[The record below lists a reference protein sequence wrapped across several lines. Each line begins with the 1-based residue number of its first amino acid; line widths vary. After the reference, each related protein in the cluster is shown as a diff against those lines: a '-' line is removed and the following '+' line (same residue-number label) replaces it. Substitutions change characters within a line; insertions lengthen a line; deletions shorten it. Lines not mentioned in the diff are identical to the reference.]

1 MNTLT
6 KKLTS
11 GISSLLMRREDGSD
25 LVRIDDAAVEEAAN
39 SVFSSPRR
47 THSNQDRPRLARK
60 ADPTEVAAMLPILDS
75 LAKHVHETAED
86 LQHSVLEI
94 STGFGG
100 MAARV
105 RETVETAHSGLT
117 SDSGL
122 STDETI
128 HEIRSVLGGLLS
140 AVQESTDSSQQL
152 SERIQKLEQTL
163 GEVNASL
170 RQVEKIAEEARIVGL
185 NGRLEAAR
193 AGSHGAAFNVVA
205 NETKNLGV
213 HAAETSASIRRQV
226 EQLNHSL
233 NRVSTELQERIAI
246 DAEAARDSQA
256 KVTNLL
262 DQLGVMHHGL
272 TSSLQRTESLSE
284 GVSRDITKSIMALQ
298 FQDRVNQRL
307 DHVVEALQALKENLS
322 PFRDVAC
329 AGKASSR
336 SADWRAWLNSRSTMS
351 SERQVIGQD
360 SQAISSAAAS
370 DFGSVELF

>member
-1 MNTLT
+1 MHTFT

-11 GISSLLMRREDGSD
+11 GISSLLTRRENDPDENKS
-25 LVRIDDAAVEEAAN
+25 DAATVEDSASAA
-39 SVFSSPRR
+39 FSSSRR
-47 THSNQDRPRLARK
+47 THSNHERPRLSRK

-75 LAKHVHETAED
+75 LAQHVQDTAED
-86 LQHSVLEI
+86 LQHSVLEV
-94 STGFGG
+94 SSGFGG

-117 SDSGL
+117 SDSG
-122 STDETI
+122 SNTDETI
-128 HEIRSVLGGLLS
+128 HEIRAVLGSLLS
-140 AVQESTDSSQQL
+140 AVQESTNSSQQL
-152 SERIQKLEQTL
+152 SERIQKLEQVL
-163 GEVNASL
+163 AEVNASL
-170 RQVEKIAEEARIVGL
+170 RQVETIAEEARIVGL

-226 EQLNHSL
+226 EQLNRSL
-233 NRVSTELQERIAI
+233 HQVSTELRERISI
-246 DAEAARDSQA
+246 DAESARNSQV

-284 GVSRDITKSIMALQ
+284 AVSRDITKSIMALQ

-307 DHVVEALQALKENLS
+307 DHVVEAIQALKENLS
-322 PFRDVAC
+322 PFRDIAC

-351 SERQVIGQD
+351 SERQVIGLD
-360 SQAISSAAAS
+360 SDTKQSATAT

>member
-1 MNTLT
+1 MNTFA

-11 GISSLLMRREDGSD
+11 GISSLLTRRENDADKIESD
-25 LVRIDDAAVEEAAN
+25 EVTGEDSSSAA
-39 SVFSSPRR
+39 FSSSRR
-47 THSNQDRPRLARK
+47 THSNLECPRLSRK

-75 LAKHVHETAED
+75 LAKHVQDTAED
-86 LQHSVLEI
+86 LQHSVLQI
-94 STGFGG
+94 SSGFGG

-105 RETVETAHSGLT
+105 RETIETAHGGLT
-117 SDSGL
+117 SDSG
-122 STDETI
+122 SNTDETI
-128 HEIRSVLGGLLS
+128 HDIRAVLGSLLS

-152 SERIQKLEQTL
+152 SERIQKLEQVL
-163 GEVNASL
+163 AEVNASL
-170 RQVEKIAEEARIVGL
+170 RQVETIAEEARIVGL

-193 AGSHGAAFNVVA
+193 AGTHGAAFNVVA

-226 EQLNHSL
+226 EQLNRSL
-233 NRVSTELQERIAI
+233 HQVSTELRQRITI
-246 DAEAARDSQA
+246 DAESARDSQV

-284 GVSRDITKSIMALQ
+284 AVSRDITKSVMALQ

-351 SERQVIGQD
+351 SERQVIGLD
-360 SQAISSAAAS
+360 SDTKQSVTAT

>member
-1 MNTLT
+1 MNTFT
-6 KKLTS
+6 KKLS
-11 GISSLLMRREDGSD
+11 AGISSLLQRRENDGDEIQSD
-25 LVRIDDAAVEEAAN
+25 KATGLDSAGAA
-39 SVFSSPRR
+39 FSLSRR
-47 THSNQDRPRLARK
+47 THSNRGCPRLARK

-75 LAKHVHETAED
+75 LAQHVHETAED
-86 LQHSVLEI
+86 LQHSVLQI
-94 STGFGG
+94 SSGFGG

-122 STDETI
+122 NTDDTI
-128 HEIRSVLGGLLS
+128 HEIRAVLGSLLS
-140 AVQESTDSSQQL
+140 AVQESTNSSQQL
-152 SERIQKLEQTL
+152 SERLQRLEQTL

-170 RQVEKIAEEARIVGL
+170 RQVETIAEEARIVGL

-213 HAAETSASIRRQV
+213 HAAETSASIRKQV
-226 EQLNHSL
+226 EQLNRSL
-233 NRVSTELQERIAI
+233 HQVSTELRERISI
-246 DAEAARDSQA
+246 DAASAMDSQV

-272 TSSLQRTESLSE
+272 TSSLQRTESLSKA
-284 GVSRDITKSIMALQ
+284 VSCDITTSIMALQ

-322 PFRDVAC
+322 PFRDVAS
-329 AGKASSR
+329 AEKASSR

-351 SERQVIGQD
+351 SERQVIGLD
-360 SQAISSAAAS
+360 SNANHSVPAG

>member
-11 GISSLLMRREDGSD
+11 GISLLLTRREND
-25 LVRIDDAAVEEAAN
+25 VAAIRIDNTADETAEN
-39 SVFSSPRR
+39 SAFCSPRR
-47 THSNQDRPRLARK
+47 THSNQDRPRLSSK

-75 LAKHVHETAED
+75 LALHVHETAED

-94 STGFGG
+94 SSGFGG

-117 SDSGL
+117 ADSGQN
-122 STDETI
+122 TDDTI
-128 HEIRSVLGGLLS
+128 YEIRTVLGSLLS
-140 AVQESTDSSQQL
+140 AVHESTDSSQQL
-152 SERIQKLEQTL
+152 SERIQKLEQVL
-163 GEVNASL
+163 AEVNASL
-170 RQVEKIAEEARIVGL
+170 RQVETIAEEARIVGL

-193 AGSHGAAFNVVA
+193 AGTHGAAFNVVA

-226 EQLNHSL
+226 EQLNRSL
-233 NRVSTELQERIAI
+233 HQVSTELRQRISI
-246 DAEAARDSQA
+246 DAESARDSQVR
-256 KVTNLL
+256 VTNLL

-284 GVSRDITKSIMALQ
+284 AVSRDITKSVMALQ

-336 SADWRAWLNSRSTMS
+336 SADWRAWLNSRSTMN
-351 SERQVIGQD
+351 SERQVIGLD
-360 SQAISSAAAS
+360 SDTKQSVTAT

>member
-11 GISSLLMRREDGSD
+11 SLSSLLTRRENCSEQI
-25 LVRIDDAAVEEAAN
+25 RIDNAAGVEAGDSAAC
-39 SVFSSPRR
+39 SPRR
-47 THSNQDRPRLARK
+47 THSNQERPRLSRK
-60 ADPTEVAAMLPILDS
+60 ADPSEVAAMLPILDS
-75 LAKHVHETAED
+75 LAMHVQETAED
-86 LQHSVLEI
+86 LQKSVLEI
-94 STGFGG
+94 SSGFGG

-117 SDSGL
+117 SNSGL
-122 STDETI
+122 NTDDTI
-128 HEIRSVLGGLLS
+128 HEIRAVLGSLLS
-140 AVQESTDSSQQL
+140 AVQESTNSSQLL
-152 SERIQKLEQTL
+152 SERLQKLEQTL

-170 RQVEKIAEEARIVGL
+170 RQVETIAEEARIVGL

-213 HAAETSASIRRQV
+213 HAAETSASIRKQV
-226 EQLNHSL
+226 EQLNRSL
-233 NRVSTELQERIAI
+233 HQVSTELRERISI
-246 DAEAARDSQA
+246 DAASALDSQV

-262 DQLGVMHHGL
+262 DQLGIMHHGL
-272 TSSLQRTESLSE
+272 TTSLQRTESLSE
-284 GVSRDITKSIMALQ
+284 YVSRDITKSIMALQ

-307 DHVVEALQALKENLS
+307 DHVVEALQALKDNLS
-322 PFRDVAC
+322 PFRDVAN
-329 AGKASSR
+329 AGRVSSR
-336 SADWRAWLNSRSTMS
+336 SADWRAWLNSRSTMN

-360 SQAISSAAAS
+360 SQSNPSAPAS

>member
-11 GISSLLMRREDGSD
+11 GISSLLIRRENGSEQI
-25 LVRIDDAAVEEAAN
+25 RIDDAAGEENADSA
-39 SVFSSPRR
+39 FSSPRR
-47 THSNQDRPRLARK
+47 THSNQERPRLARK

-117 SDSGL
+117 SDNGL
-122 STDETI
+122 NTDDTI
-128 HEIRSVLGGLLS
+128 FEIRSVLGSLLS
-140 AVQESTDSSQQL
+140 AVQESTNSSQQL
-152 SERIQKLEQTL
+152 SERLQKLEQTL

-170 RQVEKIAEEARIVGL
+170 RQVETIAEEARIVGL

-213 HAAETSASIRRQV
+213 HAAETSASIRKQV
-226 EQLNHSL
+226 EQLNRSL
-233 NRVSTELQERIAI
+233 HQVSTELRDRISI
-246 DAEAARDSQA
+246 DAASALDSQV

-272 TSSLQRTESLSE
+272 TTSLQRTESLSE

-307 DHVVEALQALKENLS
+307 DHVVEALLALKENLS
-322 PFRDVAC
+322 PFRDVASPER
-329 AGKASSR
+329 ASSR
-336 SADWRAWLNSRSTMS
+336 SADWRAWLNSRSTMN

-360 SQAISSAAAS
+360 SQANSSAAAS

>member
-11 GISSLLMRREDGSD
+11 GISSLLIRRENGSEQI
-25 LVRIDDAAVEEAAN
+25 RIDDAAGEEVADSA
-39 SVFSSPRR
+39 FSSPRR
-47 THSNQDRPRLARK
+47 THSNQERPRLARK

-122 STDETI
+122 STDDTI
-128 HEIRSVLGGLLS
+128 HEIRSVLGSLLS

-152 SERIQKLEQTL
+152 SERLQKLEQTL

-246 DAEAARDSQA
+246 DAEAARDSQV

-262 DQLGVMHHGL
+262 DQLGVMHYGL
-272 TSSLQRTESLSE
+272 TTSLQRTESLSE

-322 PFRDVAC
+322 PFRDVAS
-329 AGKASSR
+329 AERASSR
-336 SADWRAWLNSRSTMS
+336 SADWRAWLNSRSTMN

-360 SQAISSAAAS
+360 SQANSSAAAS

>member
-11 GISSLLMRREDGSD
+11 GISSLLARRENGSEH
-25 LVRIDDAAVEEAAN
+25 VRIDAVAGEEAAE
-39 SVFSSPRR
+39 SAFSSPRR
-47 THSNQDRPRLARK
+47 THSNQERPRLARK

-122 STDETI
+122 NTDDTI
-128 HEIRSVLGGLLS
+128 HEIRAVLGSLLS
-140 AVQESTDSSQQL
+140 AVQESTNSSQQL
-152 SERIQKLEQTL
+152 SERLQKLEQTL

-170 RQVEKIAEEARIVGL
+170 RQVETIAEEARIVGL

-213 HAAETSASIRRQV
+213 HAAETSASIRKQV
-226 EQLNHSL
+226 EQLNRSL
-233 NRVSTELQERIAI
+233 HQVSTELRERISI
-246 DAEAARDSQA
+246 DAASALDSQV

-272 TSSLQRTESLSE
+272 TTSLQRTESLSE

-322 PFRDVAC
+322 PFKDVAS
-329 AGKASSR
+329 AERASSR

-360 SQAISSAAAS
+360 SKANHSAPAS

>member
-1 MNTLT
+1 MNTFT
-6 KKLTS
+6 KKLS
-11 GISSLLMRREDGSD
+11 AGISSLLPRRENDGNEIQSD
-25 LVRIDDAAVEEAAN
+25 IATGQDSVGAA
-39 SVFSSPRR
+39 FSLSRR
-47 THSNQDRPRLARK
+47 THSNHGCPRLARK

-75 LAKHVHETAED
+75 LAQHVHETAED
-86 LQHSVLEI
+86 LQHSVLQI
-94 STGFGG
+94 SSGFGG

-122 STDETI
+122 NTDDTI
-128 HEIRSVLGGLLS
+128 HEIRAVLGSLLS
-140 AVQESTDSSQQL
+140 AVQESTNSSQQL
-152 SERIQKLEQTL
+152 SERLQKLEQTL

-170 RQVEKIAEEARIVGL
+170 RQVETIAEEARIVGL

-213 HAAETSASIRRQV
+213 HAAETSASIRKQV

-233 NRVSTELQERIAI
+233 HQVSTELRERISI
-246 DAEAARDSQA
+246 DAASAMDSQV

-272 TSSLQRTESLSE
+272 TSSLQRTESLSKA
-284 GVSRDITKSIMALQ
+284 VSCDITTSIMALQ

-322 PFRDVAC
+322 PFRDVAS
-329 AGKASSR
+329 AEKASSR

-351 SERQVIGQD
+351 SERQVIGLD
-360 SQAISSAAAS
+360 STAS
-370 DFGSVELF
+370 HSVPAGDFGSVELF

>member
-11 GISSLLMRREDGSD
+11 GISSLLIRRENGSEQI
-25 LVRIDDAAVEEAAN
+25 RRDDAPGEEAADLA
-39 SVFSSPRR
+39 FSSPRR
-47 THSNQDRPRLARK
+47 THSNQERPRLARK

-105 RETVETAHSGLT
+105 RETVETAHSGLA

-122 STDETI
+122 NTDNTI
-128 HEIRSVLGGLLS
+128 HEIRAVLGSLLS
-140 AVQESTDSSQQL
+140 AVQESTNSSQQL
-152 SERIQKLEQTL
+152 SERLQKLEQTL

-170 RQVEKIAEEARIVGL
+170 RQVETIAEEARIVGL

-213 HAAETSASIRRQV
+213 HAAETSASIRKQV
-226 EQLNHSL
+226 EQLNRSL
-233 NRVSTELQERIAI
+233 HQVSTELRERISI
-246 DAEAARDSQA
+246 DAASALDSQV

-272 TSSLQRTESLSE
+272 TTSLQRTESLSE

-322 PFRDVAC
+322 PFKDVAS
-329 AGKASSR
+329 AERASSR

-360 SQAISSAAAS
+360 SKANPSTPAS

>member
-11 GISSLLMRREDGSD
+11 GISLLLTRREND
-25 LVRIDDAAVEEAAN
+25 VAAIRIDNTADETAEN
-39 SVFSSPRR
+39 SAFCSPRR
-47 THSNQDRPRLARK
+47 THSNQDRPRLSSK

-75 LAKHVHETAED
+75 LALHVHETAED

-94 STGFGG
+94 SSGFSG

-117 SDSGL
+117 ADSGQN
-122 STDETI
+122 TDDTI
-128 HEIRSVLGGLLS
+128 YEIRTVLGSLLS
-140 AVQESTDSSQQL
+140 AVHESTDSSQQL
-152 SERIQKLEQTL
+152 SERIQKLEQVL
-163 GEVNASL
+163 AEVNASL
-170 RQVEKIAEEARIVGL
+170 RQVETIAEEARIVGL

-193 AGSHGAAFNVVA
+193 AGTHGAAFNVVA

-226 EQLNHSL
+226 EQLNRSL
-233 NRVSTELQERIAI
+233 HQVSTELRQRISI
-246 DAEAARDSQA
+246 DAESARDSQVR
-256 KVTNLL
+256 VTNLL

-284 GVSRDITKSIMALQ
+284 AVSRDITKSVMALQ

-322 PFRDVAC
+322 PFRDVGC

-336 SADWRAWLNSRSTMS
+336 SADWRAWLNSRSTMN
-351 SERQVIGQD
+351 SERQVIGLD
-360 SQAISSAAAS
+360 SDTKQSVTAT

>member
-11 GISSLLMRREDGSD
+11 GISSLLIRRENDSEQI
-25 LVRIDDAAVEEAAN
+25 RIDDAAGEEVGDSA
-39 SVFSSPRR
+39 FSSPRR
-47 THSNQDRPRLARK
+47 THSNQERPRLARK

-94 STGFGG
+94 SSGFGG

-122 STDETI
+122 STDDTI

-152 SERIQKLEQTL
+152 SERLQKLEQTL

-170 RQVEKIAEEARIVGL
+170 RQVETIAEEARIVGL

-213 HAAETSASIRRQV
+213 HAAETSASIRKQV
-226 EQLNHSL
+226 EQLNRSL
-233 NRVSTELQERIAI
+233 HQVSTELRERISI
-246 DAEAARDSQA
+246 DAASALDSQV

-262 DQLGVMHHGL
+262 DQLGVMHYGL
-272 TSSLQRTESLSE
+272 TTSLQRTESLSE

-322 PFRDVAC
+322 PFRDVAS
-329 AGKASSR
+329 AERASSR

-351 SERQVIGQD
+351 SEREVIGQG
-360 SQAISSAAAS
+360 SHANPSAPAS

>member
-6 KKLTS
+6 KKMTS
-11 GISSLLMRREDGSD
+11 RISSLLMRREDCSD
-25 LVRIDDAAVEEAAN
+25 LVRIDDAAGEEAAD
-39 SVFSSPRR
+39 SGFSSPRR
-47 THSNQDRPRLARK
+47 THSNLERPRLARK

-122 STDETI
+122 STDDTI
-128 HEIRSVLGGLLS
+128 HEIRGVLGGLLS

-152 SERIQKLEQTL
+152 SERLQRLEQTL

-246 DAEAARDSQA
+246 DAETARDSQT

-272 TSSLQRTESLSE
+272 TTSLQRTESLSE

-360 SQAISSAAAS
+360 SQANSSAAAS